1 MNFTLV
7 FPNHEG
13 SELTV
18 GLLFI
23 PCAAWVQG
31 SKILVI
37 PDQTTPHYQQGSLG
51 RLLNLAE
58 FTPKLKGRAKNIV
71 LIIHNTGHGTEEDLS
86 SLIADCKLEGYSI
99 QTIYSQQQT
108 Q

>member
-31 SKILVI
+31 GKILVI

-51 RLLNLAE
+51 RLLNLAT
-58 FTPKLKGRAKNIV
+58 FAPKLKGRAKNIV
-71 LIIHNTGHGTEEDLS
+71 HVIHNTSHGTEEDLR
-86 SLIADCKLEGYSI
+86 SLMADCELEGYSI
-99 QTIYSQQQT
+99 QTIYSQKQT
-108 Q
+108 L